1 MEERNTMVE
10 NPLTRLQTLGQSV
23 WYDNIGRGLLL
34 SGGLRKMIEED
45 GVVGLTSNPTIFQK
59 AITETTE
66 YDADIQDLV
75 VGGSTTDGLLD
86 SLTCRD
92 VSMAADLLRPVWEAS
107 GTEDGWVSIEVAP
120 SLALDTE
127 ATVAEAHRLRALVG
141 RPNVLVKVPATE
153 PGIQAVRR
161 LIGEGVSINIT
172 LIFALERYE
181 QVMEAYLG
189 GLEHLEAAREA
200 GADVPSLASGRS
212 VASFFVSRV
221 DSKVDARLGQ
231 LAEGS
236 GGPIVAQELRN
247 LQGKAAIANAKL
259 AYEAFMETFQG
270 PRWEALADRGAR
282 VQRPLWAS
290 TSTKSPA
297 YRDVL
302 YVEELIG
309 AHTVNTMPQATLDA
323 FRDHGVVAPTLTQGL
338 DEARSQLAAIEGHGI
353 SMTDVTAQLETEGVK
368 AFADSFASL
377 WAALDEKRAVLSSR

>member
-1 MEERNTMVE
+1 MVE

-34 SGGLRKMIEED
+34 SGGLRQMIEED

-75 VGGSTTDGLLD
+75 SGGATTDALLD

-92 VSMAADLLRPVWEAS
+92 VSMAADLLRPTWEAS

-153 PGIQAVRR
+153 PGIKAVRR

-172 LIFALERYE
+172 LIFALERHE

-189 GLEHLEAAREA
+189 GLEQLEAHREA
-200 GADVPSLASGRS
+200 GADVPSLASVRS

-221 DSKVDARLGQ
+221 DSKVDARLGL
-231 LAEGS
+231 LADGS
-236 GGPIVAQELRN
+236 GDAAAAQELRN
-247 LQGKAAIANAKL
+247 LQGKAAIANAKF
-259 AYEAFMETFQG
+259 AYQAFVETFRG

-290 TSTKSPA
+290 TSTKNPT

-302 YVEELIG
+302 YIEELIG
-309 AHTVNTMPQATLDA
+309 AHTVNTMPHATLNA
-323 FRDHGVVAPTLTQGL
+323 FRDHGVVASTLTRGL
-338 DEARSQLAAIEGHGI
+338 DEARSQLAGIEGHGI
-353 SMTDVTAQLETEGVK
+353 SMSDVTAQLETEGVK

-377 WAALDEKRAVLSSR
+377 WTALDEKRVALCSR

>member
-1 MEERNTMVE
+1 MTE
-10 NPLTRLQTLGQSV
+10 NPLTRLHTLGQSV

-34 SGGLRKMIEED
+34 SGGLRQMIEED
-45 GVVGLTSNPTIFQK
+45 GVVGLTSNPSIFQK
-59 AITETTE
+59 AIAESAE
-66 YDADIQDLV
+66 YDTDIQDLV
-75 VGGSTTDGLLD
+75 VGGSTTDEILD
-86 SLTCRD
+86 SLMCHD
-92 VSMAADLLRPVWEAS
+92 VGMAADLLRPVWEAS

-120 SLALDTE
+120 SLALDAE

-153 PGIQAVRR
+153 AGIQAVRR

-172 LIFALERYE
+172 LIFALERYD

-189 GLEHLEAAREA
+189 GLEQLEAARQA
-200 GADVPSLASGRS
+200 GAHVPGLASVRS

-221 DSKVDARLGQ
+221 DSKVDARLGG
-231 LAEGS
+231 LADES
-236 GGPIVAQELRN
+236 GDATVAQELRN
-247 LQGKAAIANAKL
+247 LQGKAAVANAKL
-259 AYEAFMETFQG
+259 AYQAFMETFRG

-282 VQRPLWAS
+282 LQRPLWAS
-290 TSTKSPA
+290 TSTKNPT

-323 FRDHGVVAPTLTQGL
+323 FRDHGVVAPTLIQGL
-338 DEARSQLAAIEGHGI
+338 DEARSQLAALEGHGI

-377 WAALDEKRAVLSSR
+377 WAALDQKRVALSSR

>member
-1 MEERNTMVE
+1 MVE
-10 NPLTRLQTLGQSV
+10 NPLTRLHTLGQSV

-34 SGGLRKMIEED
+34 SGGLRQMIEDD
-45 GVVGLTSNPTIFQK
+45 GVVGLTSNPSIFQK

-75 VGGSTTDGLLD
+75 VGGSTTDELLD

-92 VSMAADLLRPVWEAS
+92 VSMAADLLRPVWEVS

-141 RPNVLVKVPATE
+141 RPNVFVKVPATE
-153 PGIQAVRR
+153 AGIRAVRR

-172 LIFALERYE
+172 LIFALERYD

-189 GLEHLEAAREA
+189 GLEQLEAAREA
-200 GADVPSLASGRS
+200 GADVPSLASVRS

-221 DSKVDARLGQ
+221 DSKVDARLGK
-231 LAEGS
+231 LADES
-236 GGPIVAQELRN
+236 GDATVAQELRN

-259 AYEAFMETFQG
+259 AYQAFTETFRG
-270 PRWEALADRGAR
+270 PRWEALTDRGAR

-290 TSTKSPA
+290 TSTKNPA

-309 AHTVNTMPQATLDA
+309 DHTVNTMPQATLDA
-323 FRDHGVVAPTLTQGL
+323 FRDHGVVAPTLSRGL
-338 DEARSQLAAIEGHGI
+338 DEARSQLAAIEGHGL
-353 SMTDVTAQLETEGVK
+353 SMKDVTAQLETEGVK

-377 WAALDEKRAVLSSR
+377 WAALDEKRVALSSR

>member
-1 MEERNTMVE
+1 MVE
-10 NPLTRLQTLGQSV
+10 NPLTRLHALGQSV

-34 SGGLRKMIEED
+34 SGGLRRMIEED
-45 GVVGLTSNPTIFQK
+45 GVVGLTSNPSIFQK
-59 AITETTE
+59 AITESTE

-75 VGGSTTDGLLD
+75 VGGSTTDSLLD
-86 SLTCRD
+86 ALMCRD
-92 VSMAADLLRPVWEAS
+92 VGMAADLLRPVWEAS

-120 SLALDTE
+120 SLALDTD

-141 RPNVLVKVPATE
+141 RPNVFVKVPATE

-172 LIFALERYE
+172 LIFALKRYD

-189 GLEHLEAAREA
+189 GLEQLEAARET
-200 GADVPSLASGRS
+200 GADVPSLASVRS

-231 LAEGS
+231 LVDES
-236 GGPIVAQELRN
+236 GDATVAQELRN

-259 AYEAFMETFQG
+259 AYKAFAETFRG

-290 TSTKSPA
+290 TSTKNPA

-309 AHTVNTMPQATLDA
+309 AHTVNTMPQVTLDA
-323 FRDHGVVAPTLTQGL
+323 FRDHGVVAPTLIQGL
-338 DEARSQLAAIEGHGI
+338 DGARSQLAAMEGHGI
-353 SMTDVTAQLETEGVK
+353 SMTEVTAQLETEGVK

-377 WAALDEKRAVLSSR
+377 WAALDQKRVALSSR

>member
-1 MEERNTMVE
+1 MVE
-10 NPLTRLQTLGQSV
+10 NPLTRLHALGQSV

-34 SGGLRKMIEED
+34 SGGLRRMIEED
-45 GVVGLTSNPTIFQK
+45 GVVGLTSNPSIFQK
-59 AITETTE
+59 AITESTE

-75 VGGSTTDGLLD
+75 VGGSTTDSLLD
-86 SLTCRD
+86 ALMCRD
-92 VSMAADLLRPVWEAS
+92 VGMAADLLRPVWEAS

-120 SLALDTE
+120 SLALDTD

-141 RPNVLVKVPATE
+141 RPNVFVKVPATE

-172 LIFALERYE
+172 LIFALKRYD

-189 GLEHLEAAREA
+189 GLEQLEAARET
-200 GADVPSLASGRS
+200 GADVPSLASVRS

-231 LAEGS
+231 LVDES
-236 GGPIVAQELRN
+236 GDATVAQELRN

-259 AYEAFMETFQG
+259 AYQAFAETFRG

-290 TSTKSPA
+290 TSTKNPA

-309 AHTVNTMPQATLDA
+309 AHTVNTMPQVTLDA
-323 FRDHGVVAPTLTQGL
+323 FRDHGVVAPTLIQGL
-338 DEARSQLAAIEGHGI
+338 DEARSQLAAMEGHGI
-353 SMTDVTAQLETEGVK
+353 SMTEVTAQLETEGVK

-377 WAALDEKRAVLSSR
+377 WAALDQKRVALSSR